1 MDRFPRK
8 LLAWRISNTPA
19 ADFCVAA
26 RNEAAHHCGPPEIMN
41 ADRASQFT
49 SCTWVDRLKRAGT
62 RISMDGRG
70 AVSTPSSSSASGDP

>member
-41 ADRASQFT
+41 AIELR
-49 SCTWVDRLKRAGT
+49 
-62 RISMDGRG
+62 
-70 AVSTPSSSSASGDP
+70 SSRPALGLIG